1 MTAHKALE
9 MADRLITPSSVHG
22 ADCYEAAAMLRTIP
36 KLEASCE
43 AWKIMAKGYWKVIDS
58 QQAEIERLK
67 QSLKE
72 IIAISDRKH
81 DAWDKAKELLTEH
94 NRPDFFY
101 MEHDLQGDR
110 ND

>member
-1 MTAHKALE
+1 MNNKSGIDGPHNAC
-9 MADRLITPSSVHG
+9 
-22 ADCYEAAAMLRTIP
+22 CYREHCR
-36 KLEASCE
+36 KLEAEVE
-43 AWKIMAKGYWKVIDS
+43 A
-58 QQAEIERLK
+58 LK
-67 QSLKE
+67 DSLKE